1 MEAKVT
7 NIDCYLKITRN
18 FMEFRVKDI
27 VRDEYLFNFF
37 FFEMASTSIAQA
49 GLELVILLP
58 QLLKYW
64 NYRHMVLHLVI
75 KWFYS
80 YPSLHNFCSLKIVV
94 TQTHILL

>member
-37 FFEMASTSIAQA
+37 F
-49 GLELVILLP
+49 LRWRLP
-58 QLLKYW
+58 A
-64 NYRHMVLHLVI
+64 
-75 KWFYS
+75 
-80 YPSLHNFCSLKIVV
+80 
-94 TQTHILL
+94 